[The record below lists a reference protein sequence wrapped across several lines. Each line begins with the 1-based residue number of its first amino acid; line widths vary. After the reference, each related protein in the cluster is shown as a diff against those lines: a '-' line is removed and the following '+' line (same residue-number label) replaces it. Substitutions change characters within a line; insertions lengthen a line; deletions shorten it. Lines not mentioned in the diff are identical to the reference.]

1 MKIYIAGKITGDA
14 LYKAKFQAEQDR
26 LERAGNTVLNPAKLP
41 AGLENSCY
49 IKLCLTMI
57 DEADAVQMLPDWQE
71 SGGAKIEKLYAE
83 YCGKQVICT
92 SSTACGGPPSPEGK
106 VMGEGYGEI
115 SNIGPASGSL
125 REPPSPE
132 REGYVKIQ
140 FDRAAEQKSRRRLDS
155 LFGPEWRSEIPE
167 GTGENGFLLLEC
179 PICGMVH
186 TRNLKTKRQSVTC
199 QTPFCGAEI
208 PLEDLKIAYFHCSGC
223 GREWKYKTNLT
234 GEKIQHKCLNCG
246 KTMKSRMGYKGTAY
260 KPEEMFE

>member
-41 AGLENSCY
+41 EGLENSCS

-115 SNIGPASGSL
+115 SNIGPSSGSL
-125 REPPSPE
+125 REPPSP
-132 REGYVKIQ
+132 RGKDLIHRKRSPFPRGEGPHPPQAVPLPQRGRFIRK
-140 FDRAAEQKSRRRLDS
+140 FD
-155 LFGPEWRSEIPE
+155 
-167 GTGENGFLLLEC
+167 
-179 PICGMVH
+179 
-186 TRNLKTKRQSVTC
+186 
-199 QTPFCGAEI
+199 
-208 PLEDLKIAYFHCSGC
+208 
-223 GREWKYKTNLT
+223 
-234 GEKIQHKCLNCG
+234 
-246 KTMKSRMGYKGTAY
+246 
-260 KPEEMFE
+260 